1 MPLAKFQ
8 LTISKNQLRMK
19 KITLF
24 CFVSLLLISSCK
36 NNDTEVT
43 EKKVITQLSLSQ
55 TQAQLAMGDSLS
67 LTLSYIPADL
77 PAPTCTWTSSDPTIA
92 TVDNKGKIK
101 AIGRGTTTIT
111 VATTKTDASSLVISP
126 QCKLTVTYKGD
137 GSVSNPYLIYTVD
150 DLKAI
155 RDSINTKNDVYGN
168 KVYKLM
174 NDLDFSKEK
183 NNWTPI
189 GNSLA
194 VTFKGVFDGNGRIIS
209 NMHIGSVGTAYY
221 YPDTIRYAGFFGTI
235 DGAEI
240 ENLSI
245 AWNQIIDGKSSVD
258 YYVGGIAAY
267 GSGTITNC
275 NSSGDMTGDDSKY
288 DERCTVGG
296 IIGYGT
302 ITTVITNCRYNSGGV
317 SYYSNFGT
325 PAGYAGGI
333 AGHIIGTISNCY
345 STGTTGHT
353 IKYAGGIVGYS
364 IGSITNCYST
374 NVVYPWQPNTL
385 SGGIAG
391 YNVGSIVNCYS
402 VGNINGIYSGGI
414 AGQGSDIT
422 NCYASGVILG
432 FEGSSSSTL
441 PISYT
446 GYAGG
451 IAATAFGN
459 ISNCIALNSKVS
471 AVPESDDVSAKGYA
485 ARICGMF
492 SASAAA
498 KNNYAATSVVVKVN
512 DRTNVIVTDFSDTKL
527 HGFNLTAQPVDL
539 LNAYVSANPTFNN
552 IGLKK
557 WKVTAGV
564 NNGYPVFE

>member
-1 MPLAKFQ
+1 
-8 LTISKNQLRMK
+8 MK
-19 KITLF
+19 KIILF
-24 CFVSLLLISSCK
+24 CFIILLICSCSK
-36 NNDTEVT
+36 ENVELALV
-43 EKKVITQLSLSQ
+43 KKITPSQ
-55 TQAQLAMGDSLS
+55 STALLTVGDSLT
-67 LTLSYIPADL
+67 LTLSCTPANL
-77 PAPTCTWTSSDPTIA
+77 SAPTCVWTSSDPTVAI
-92 TVDNKGKIK
+92 VDYHGKIK
-101 AIGRGTTTIT
+101 ALSRGTTTINI
-111 VATTKTDASSLVISP
+111 VSVKTQNDGVVLSA

-137 GSVSNPYLIYTVD
+137 GSTSNPYLIYTIA

-168 KVYKLM
+168 KAYKLM
-174 NDLDFSKEK
+174 NDLDFSKEGS
-183 NNWTPI
+183 NWTPI

-194 VTFKGVFDGNGRIIS
+194 VTFKGIFDGNGRIIS

-240 ENLSI
+240 KNLSI
-245 AWNQIIDGKSSVD
+245 AWNQIIDGKSSGD

-267 GSGTITNC
+267 GSGTINNC
-275 NSSGDMTGDDSKY
+275 NSSGDMTGADFEY
-288 DERCTVGG
+288 DGRCTVGG

-302 ITTVITNCRYNSGGV
+302 IATVITNCHFNSGSV
-317 SYYSNFGT
+317 SYYSNFGA

-345 STGTTGHT
+345 SKGATGHT

-374 NVVYPWQPNTL
+374 NIVYPWQPNTL

-402 VGNINGIYSGGI
+402 VGDISGIYSGGI

-422 NCYASGVILG
+422 NCYASGVIHG
-432 FEGSSSSTL
+432 FEGSTSTTP

-471 AVPESDDVSAKGYA
+471 AVPESGDVSAKGYA

-512 DRTNVIVTDFSDTKL
+512 DRTNVTVTDFSDTKL

>member
-24 CFVSLLLISSCK
+24 CFISLLLICSCK

-77 PAPTCTWTSSDPTIA
+77 PTPACTWTSSDS
-92 TVDNKGKIK
+92 TVARVNNNGKMK
-101 AIGRGTTTIT
+101 TTGRGMATIT
-111 VATTKTDASSLVISP
+111 VVLNSNKALTA
-126 QCKLTVTYKGD
+126 QFKLTVTYKGD
-137 GSVSNPYLIYTVD
+137 GSVSNPYLIYTVA

-168 KVYKLM
+168 KAYKLM

-183 NNWTPI
+183 SNWTPI
-189 GNSLA
+189 GNTA
-194 VTFKGVFDGNGRIIS
+194 TATFKGSFDGNGKTIS
-209 NMHIGSVGTAYY
+209 NMHIGSIGNSYY
-221 YPDTIRYAGFFGTI
+221 YPDTLRYAGFFGTI

-240 ENLSI
+240 KNLSI
-245 AWNQIIDGKSSVD
+245 AWNQIIDGKSPGD

-275 NSSGDMTGDDSKY
+275 NSSGYITGDDFEY
-288 DERCTVGG
+288 DGRCTVGG

-302 ITTVITNCRYNSGGV
+302 ITTVITNCHFNSGSV
-317 SYYSNFGT
+317 SYYSSFGT

-345 STGTTGHT
+345 STGATGHT
-353 IKYAGGIVGYS
+353 IKYAGGIAGYS

-552 IGLKK
+552 IALSK